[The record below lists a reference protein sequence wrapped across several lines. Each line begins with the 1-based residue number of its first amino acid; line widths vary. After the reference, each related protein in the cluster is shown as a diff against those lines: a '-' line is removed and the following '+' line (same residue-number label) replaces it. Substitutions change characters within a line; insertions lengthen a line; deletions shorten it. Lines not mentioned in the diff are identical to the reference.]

1 MDTDSSHFN
10 SSDAA
15 VSDDG
20 NPIAISDADERSMSK
35 QSIDPEN
42 IEKVEEEETNENES
56 PKRRITRFQAIMS
69 CLNSLLGAGILSIP
83 NSFTYC
89 GIIPS
94 IIILT
99 LVAVLSHVST
109 VLTVKL
115 QRRVN
120 SDGLDDLAFKTLGR
134 AGQLAISIL
143 SMLFLISAMVA
154 YLIISS
160 DNVISWLKLAN
171 IEIESTINWKRIVLV
186 LVNSLILP
194 IALTIPRTG
203 ATVIG
208 KLSVV
213 SFVLIL
219 FFCIAMIVK
228 AIQMLPSQGV
238 ADISI
243 AKMDFGV
250 FSSISIYGLAF
261 ALPVV
266 ILPLISPYNTDIHKR
281 SIVSL
286 WSIILCYVVVL
297 IPGILGYLMFGSNT
311 QSIILSSFPD
321 DDVLIIIVRVGFYI
335 VVILSYPSIG
345 LSLMSSW
352 SQIIFKT
359 VKQAELPPLK
369 RALILVLTNIIP
381 LIFAVFL
388 PNARPALAIGGALG
402 GCLVDFFFPPFIW
415 IKLSKKKFCSV
426 QNVLCAIFALF
437 GLVSAGIS
445 TYQAIEDA
453 IKSFQ

>member
-1 MDTDSSHFN
+1 MEDSKHF
-10 SSDAA
+10 SSDA

-20 NPIAISDADERSMSK
+20 NPIAISDGDERSMSK
-35 QSIDPEN
+35 QSIDTEN
-42 IEKVEEEETNENES
+42 VQKLEDEEEEIEDT
-56 PKRRITRFQAIMS
+56 PKKRITRFQAIMS

-89 GIIPS
+89 GIVPS
-94 IIILT
+94 LIILT

-160 DNVISWLKLAN
+160 DNVISWLSLAN
-171 IEIESTINWKRIVLV
+171 IKIDVLWKRVILV
-186 LVNSLILP
+186 LINSLILP

-203 ATVIG
+203 ATIIG

-219 FFCIAMIVK
+219 FFCVAMVVK
-228 AIQMLPSQGV
+228 AIQKLPNEGV

-266 ILPLISPYNTDIHKR
+266 ILPLINPYNTDIHKR
-281 SIVSL
+281 EVVSL
-286 WSIILCYVVVL
+286 WSIILCYVVVI
-297 IPGILGYLMFGSNT
+297 IPGILGYLMFGSKT
-311 QSIILSSFPD
+311 ESIILSSFPD
-321 DDVLIIIVRVGFYI
+321 NDVLIIIVRVGFYI

-359 VKQAELPPLK
+359 VKQAELPALK
-369 RALILVLTNIIP
+369 RALVLVLTNIIP
-381 LIFAVFL
+381 LAFAVFL
-388 PNARPALAIGGALG
+388 PNARPALSIGGALG

-415 IKLSKKKFCSV
+415 IRISKKKFLSV
-426 QNVLCAIFALF
+426 QNILCAIFALF
-437 GLVSAGIS
+437 GVVSAGIS

-453 IKSFQ
+453 IKSFS